1 MCESIWYSNM
11 IDSFEIPVDVPSL
24 KEPLENRL
32 KVITDIKS
40 VYIAMQRMQQVP
52 DTDLNS
58 FNSNLY

>member
-1 MCESIWYSNM
+1 MKTK
-11 IDSFEIPVDVPSL
+11 DKVKHLLRDVPSL